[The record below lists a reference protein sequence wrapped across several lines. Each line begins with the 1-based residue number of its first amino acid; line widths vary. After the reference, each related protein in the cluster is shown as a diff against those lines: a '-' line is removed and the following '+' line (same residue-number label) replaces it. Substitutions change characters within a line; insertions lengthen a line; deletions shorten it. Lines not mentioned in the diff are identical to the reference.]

1 MAKELAV
8 HYGAMGYL
16 DYFKATD
23 IMVAAGDPV
32 VIRTPRG
39 VEWGVVV
46 ARVNVDDTKSK
57 GEVLRKASLK
67 DRETLRVISEEN
79 EKEEFATCRRLIS
92 ELDLPMKL
100 IKVEHLFGGH
110 KIIFFFSSENRV
122 DFRRLVKQLAQI
134 YKTRIEMRQIG
145 VRDEARL
152 LGEYGPCG
160 RKLCCHTF
168 LNALKPVS
176 VKAAKSQKSTLDPGK
191 ISGCCGRLKCCLKF
205 EEKTY
210 AELRK
215 KLPRPGRKVQTPDGP
230 GTVIGSEIIAQQVT
244 VRFPDKTES
253 KYSACALKRKPGD
266 RCSGKGG

>member
-1 MAKELAV
+1 MAKEVAV

-16 DYFKATD
+16 DYFQSPD
-23 IMVAAGDPV
+23 IMASAGDDV
-32 VIRTPRG
+32 VVRTPRG

-46 ARVNVDDTKSK
+46 ARMNVEELKTK
-57 GEVLRKASLK
+57 GEILRKATLK
-67 DRETLRVISEEN
+67 DRQALEEIRRKN
-79 EKEEFATCRRLIS
+79 EVEEFTTCEKLIA
-92 ELDLPMKL
+92 ELGLPMKL

-122 DFRRLVKQLAQI
+122 DFRQLVKKLAQI

-176 VKAAKSQKSTLDPGK
+176 IKAAKSQKSTLDPGK

-205 EEKTY
+205 EENTY
-210 AELRK
+210 KELRK
-215 KLPRPGRKVQTPDGP
+215 TLPRPGKKVDVP
-230 GTVIGSEIIAQQVT
+230 GGRAMVISCDIIAQVVT
-244 VRFPDKTES
+244 VRFPDKTEA
-253 KYSACALKRKPGD
+253 KVPVDELGD
-266 RCSGKGG
+266 I